1 MPVLPNAARI
11 ALIVPRVALGQYFL
25 GVPGGS
31 GPNDHWNDAE
41 GALTFLLGPAGPDN
55 SRGSYSSPCY
65 VRGPGDT
72 SNKIS
77 DFASWTLPPSY
88 LAI

>member
-11 ALIVPRVALGQYFL
+11 ALIDPTGGLRAVFPW
-25 GVPGGS
+25 VPGGS

-55 SRGSYSSPCY
+55 SRGSYSSPWY